1 MSLNRPVKILPPEV
15 ARKIAA
21 GEVIDR
27 PNAIVRELMDNA
39 IDSKADSITVEIYG
53 GGIDKIRVIDNGSG
67 MSKDDLEIAST
78 PHATSKIAT
87 EQDLLNL
94 DTLGFRGEALSSIAA
109 VSNLSIISGE
119 YKLETSVIEKNKIT
133 PCQPVSG
140 TIVQS
145 ENLFQNFPARRL
157 FLKRA
162 GTESKMCQ
170 TTFIEK
176 ALPFYNIDFRLYIDG
191 ELKIDLPK
199 EKSLKDRFT
208 TAYNYSAKKDLFY
221 TISNSHPENNWDFSL
236 IIGEPSI
243 YRNDRKEI
251 NIYVNNR
258 KIIEY
263 SLLQAIEYGCQ
274 GFFPN
279 GTHPVATIFIT
290 IKPELVD
297 FNIHPA
303 KKEVRFKDNSEL
315 HHNICV
321 STQNFFKDST
331 IKNIVKNNNPNQYE
345 NTFSKE
351 FFDSPLSEPK
361 STYSSFYSFDDT
373 NNTFQTEKSSIK
385 QNYSEKSTSDMR
397 SLFMNKNSY
406 EYANHLAELATEN
419 DFEAK
424 HNSISQSNIKS
435 SDKIYSFDNNHL
447 TNCDSAKTIETLE
460 NSPVNLN
467 ITSKDG
473 KLKYYGIVLGVFLLV
488 EKDNILYFID
498 QHAAHERILYN
509 KIMNSANKSQKLL
522 IPYEIETQSAQDDSY
537 LESIQEQLEQAGF
550 VLKNCKNGKWKITE
564 IQDRWTGSE
573 QELIKLILDDK
584 VSPDKIISHIAAS
597 TACKAA
603 IKDGYYLDSQ
613 TALDL
618 AESALNLPDPHC
630 PHGRPIWTTIS
641 KEQLF
646 LMVRRSE

>member
-1 MSLNRPVKILPPEV
+1 MSLNRPVKVLSPEV

-39 IDSKADSITVEIYG
+39 IDSGADSITVELYG

-67 MSKDDLEIAST
+67 MSKEDLEIAST

-87 EQDLLNL
+87 EEDLLNL

-109 VSNLSIISGE
+109 VSNLSITTGE

-145 ENLFQNFPARRL
+145 ENLFQNFPARRM
-157 FLKRA
+157 FLKRPA
-162 GTESKMCQ
+162 TESKMCQ

-176 ALPFYNIDFRLYIDG
+176 ALPFYNIEFRLYVDG

-199 EKSLKDRFT
+199 EKSILDRYLA
-208 TAYNYSAKKDLFY
+208 AYNYSSKKDLFFAL
-221 TISNSHPENNWDFSL
+221 SNCHSSNDWNFSL
-236 IIGEPSI
+236 VIGEPSI

-258 KIIEY
+258 KVVEY

-279 GTHPVATIFIT
+279 GTHPVATLFVSINSN
-290 IKPELVD
+290 LVD

-303 KKEVRFKDNSEL
+303 KKEVRFKDISEL
-315 HHNICV
+315 HHSV
-321 STQNFFKDST
+321 SSTTQNFFKDIAIKSLS
-331 IKNIVKNNNPNQYE
+331 KNINSNPYE
-345 NTFSKE
+345 NSFSKD
-351 FFDSPLSEPK
+351 FFDSPISTPKESYSNKSEVQPDMRSVFMNQNSFDYTKNLAKIAFEEDEPK
-361 STYSSFYSFDDT
+361 SVPV
-373 NNTFQTEKSSIK
+373 
-385 QNYSEKSTSDMR
+385 
-397 SLFMNKNSY
+397 
-406 EYANHLAELATEN
+406 EN
-419 DFEAK
+419 
-424 HNSISQSNIKS
+424 
-435 SDKIYSFDNNHL
+435 
-447 TNCDSAKTIETLE
+447 
-460 NSPVNLN
+460 
-467 ITSKDG
+467 
-473 KLKYYGIVLGVFLLV
+473 LKFHGIALGVFLIV
-488 EKDNILYFID
+488 EKENVLYFID

-509 KIMNSANKSQKLL
+509 KIMNSPNKSQKLL
-522 IPYEIETQSAQDDSY
+522 VPYEIETQSAQDDSY

-550 VLKNCKNGKWKITE
+550 ILKNCKNGKWQITGV
-564 IQDRWTGSE
+564 QDRWTGSE
-573 QELIKLILDDK
+573 QDLIKLILDDK
-584 VSPDKIISHIAAS
+584 ISPDKIISHIAAR

-603 IKDGYYLDSQ
+603 IKDGYFLDEQ

-618 AESALNLPDPHC
+618 AESALSLPDPHC
-630 PHGRPIWTTIS
+630 PHGRPIWTTLS

-646 LMVRRSE
+646 MMVRRSE